1 MRNPPLLPLLLAA
14 LLVSGCVSVYKLDV
28 QQGNVVTPEM
38 LGTLKPGMTRN
49 QVRYVLGTP
58 LIADPFHQ
66 DRWDYFYS
74 YKKGGADSA
83 QTRRLTVIFR
93 NDVLVAVDGDT
104 VPQTGDFAA
113 VPDGATP
120 PAGAAQEPAKSA
132 TDATPHL
139 GPPAP
144 PRTLM
149 LR

>member
-1 MRNPPLLPLLLAA
+1 MLTPPLLPLLLAA

-93 NDVLVAVDGDT
+93 NDEIGRAHVR
-104 VPQTGDFAA
+104 
-113 VPDGATP
+113 TP
-120 PAGAAQEPAKSA
+120 V
-132 TDATPHL
+132 T
-139 GPPAP
+139 
-144 PRTLM
+144 
-149 LR
+149 